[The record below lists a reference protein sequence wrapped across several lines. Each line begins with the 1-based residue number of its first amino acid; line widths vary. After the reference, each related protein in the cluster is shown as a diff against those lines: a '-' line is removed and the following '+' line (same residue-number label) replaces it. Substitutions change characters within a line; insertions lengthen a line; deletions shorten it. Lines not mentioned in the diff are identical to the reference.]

1 MSDASPHHLT
11 REQVIALLEERETL
25 REHVRH
31 LEDLLVPHA
40 VLPQA
45 WRLTTKE
52 EQLLRA
58 IRAVGPNVL
67 HHERAIIAL
76 YGMWE
81 DAPGQKTFEVLLC
94 KIRRKLTEAQA
105 QIRIETVWG
114 RGWRMTPESCAMF
127 DAAVAAD
134 QARWDQQ
141 RSAA

>member
-1 MSDASPHHLT
+1 MPSP
-11 REQVIALLEERETL
+11 EQIIRAQRDEIETL
-25 REHVRH
+25 REQVLQYEEILAPRA
-31 LEDLLVPHA
+31 LLPR
-40 VLPQA
+40 A
-45 WRLTTKE
+45 WRLTAKE

-58 IRAVGPNVL
+58 LRAVGPNIL
-67 HHERAIIAL
+67 HHERAMLTL

-81 DAPGQKTFEVLLC
+81 DMPEQKILDVMIC
-94 KIRRKLTEAQA
+94 KIRRKLMEAQA

-134 QARWDQQ
+134 RARWDQQ